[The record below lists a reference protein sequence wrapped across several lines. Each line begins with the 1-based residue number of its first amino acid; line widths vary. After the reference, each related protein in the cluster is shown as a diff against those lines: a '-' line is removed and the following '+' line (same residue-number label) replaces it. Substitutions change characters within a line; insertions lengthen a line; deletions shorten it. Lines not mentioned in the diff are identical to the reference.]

1 MMFPKGNYRQA
12 RKRRARLAKPKKT
25 EESALQAQCEA
36 YLDLLNLQSIRIPDE
51 MNKAIFAMGS
61 QVPVYI
67 ARKISSYTK
76 GVPDLTVLFQNGR
89 YVCIELKSANGK
101 QSVGQKEWS
110 AKVIEHY
117 YVVRDFD
124 RFKKIIDERK

>member
-12 RKRRARLAKPKKT
+12 RKRRARSTKPKKT
-25 EESALQAQCEA
+25 EEAALQAQCEA

-51 MNKAIFAMGS
+51 MNKAIFALGS
-61 QVPVYI
+61 QVPAHI

-76 GVPDLTVLFQNGR
+76 GVPDLTVLYPNGR
-89 YVCIELKSANGK
+89 YVCIELKSATGK

-110 AKVIEHY
+110 AKVFEHY
-117 YVVRDFD
+117 YIVRDFKT
-124 RFKKIIDERK
+124 FKAIIDERK